1 MLTTLNMDLI
11 MLLKSKMT
19 QIFMFLSPHTQ
30 NPSPNDII
38 PKQ

>member
-11 MLLKSKMT
+11 ILLLMT
-19 QIFMFLSPHTQ
+19 QIFMFLSPRTQ